1 MNVLKLDNIYKS
13 FEEKDVLNGISFSVD
28 KGEIIGLLGV
38 SGSGKSTI
46 FNIISG
52 NLLPNQGKVFIK
64 GEQTTGETGHVSY
77 MLQKDL
83 LFDHM
88 KVIDNAALPLR
99 IKGVSKNEARKE
111 ASSYFKEFGLENQDN
126 KYPRELSGGMRQRVA
141 LLRTYLNKEPLILLD
156 EPFSALDQLTKN
168 KLHTWFLDIIK
179 KYDMTG
185 IFISHDIDEAIYLSD
200 RILILKTD
208 GKLHDQIVIKEK
220 NRNEDFKLSEEFLAY
235 KREIVNK
242 LNEN

>member
-13 FEEKDVLNGISFSVD
+13 FGEKDVLNGISFSVD

-88 KVIDNAALPLR
+88 KVIDNAALPFR

>member
-13 FEEKDVLNGISFSVD
+13 FGEKDVLNGISFSVD

-64 GEQTTGETGHVSY
+64 GEHTTGETGHVSY

-208 GKLHDQIVIKEK
+208 GKLYDQIVIKEK

>member
-13 FEEKDVLNGISFSVD
+13 FGEKDVLNGISFSVD

-64 GEQTTGETGHVSY
+64 GEHTTGETGHVSY

-111 ASSYFKEFGLENQDN
+111 ASSYFKEFGLGNQDN

-208 GKLHDQIVIKEK
+208 GKLHDQILIKEK

>member
-13 FEEKDVLNGISFSVD
+13 FGEKDVLNGISFSVD

-64 GEQTTGETGHVSY
+64 GEHTTGETGHVSY

-99 IKGVSKNEARKE
+99 IKGVSKNVARKE

>member
-13 FEEKDVLNGISFSVD
+13 FGEKDVLNGISFSVD

-52 NLLPNQGKVFIK
+52 NLLPNQGKVFIN
-64 GEQTTGETGHVSY
+64 GEHTTGETGHVSY

>member
-1 MNVLKLDNIYKS
+1 MNILKLDNIYKS
-13 FEEKDVLNGISFSVD
+13 FGEKDVLNGISFSVD

-64 GEQTTGETGHVSY
+64 GEHTTGETGHVSY

>member
-13 FEEKDVLNGISFSVD
+13 FGEKDVLNGISFSVD

-111 ASSYFKEFGLENQDN
+111 ASAYFKEFGLENQDN

>member
-13 FEEKDVLNGISFSVD
+13 FGEKDVLNGISFSVD

-242 LNEN
+242 LN

>member
-13 FEEKDVLNGISFSVD
+13 FGEKDVLNGISFSVD

-64 GEQTTGETGHVSY
+64 GEHTTGETGHVSY

-111 ASSYFKEFGLENQDN
+111 ASSYFKEFGLGNQDN

>member
-1 MNVLKLDNIYKS
+1 MNVLKLEEINKS
-13 FEEKDVLNGISFSVD
+13 FGDKDVLNGISFSVD
-28 KGEIIGLLGV
+28 KGEIVGLLGV
-38 SGSGKSTI
+38 SGSGKSTV

-52 NLLPNQGKVFIK
+52 NLMPNTGKVYIDGK
-64 GEQTTGETGHVSY
+64 DTTGQTGHVSY

-88 KVIDNAALPLR
+88 KVVDNAALALR
-99 IKGVSKNEARKE
+99 IKGMDKRQARKT
-111 ASSYFKEFGLENQDN
+111 ASALFKEFGLENQED

-156 EPFSALDQLTKN
+156 EPFSALDKLTKD
-168 KLHTWFLDIIK
+168 KLHNWFLGIIK
-179 KYDMTG
+179 KYQMTG

-208 GKLHDQIVIKEK
+208 GKLHDQVIIKEK
-220 NRNEDFKLSEEFLAY
+220 NRDEQFKLSDEFLSY
-235 KREIVNK
+235 KREIAKK
-242 LNEN
+242 LQDS

>member
-13 FEEKDVLNGISFSVD
+13 FGEKDVLNGISFSVD
-28 KGEIIGLLGV
+28 KGEIIDLLGV

-88 KVIDNAALPLR
+88 KVIDNAALPFR

>member
-13 FEEKDVLNGISFSVD
+13 FGEKDVLNGISFSVD

-111 ASSYFKEFGLENQDN
+111 ACSYFKEFGLENQDN

-208 GKLHDQIVIKEK
+208 GKLYDQIVIKEK

>member
-13 FEEKDVLNGISFSVD
+13 FGEKDVLNCISFSVD

>member
-13 FEEKDVLNGISFSVD
+13 FGEKDVLNGISFSVD

-64 GEQTTGETGHVSY
+64 DEHTTGETGHVSY

>member
-13 FEEKDVLNGISFSVD
+13 FGEKDVLNGISFSVD

>member
-13 FEEKDVLNGISFSVD
+13 FGEKDVLNGISFSVD

-64 GEQTTGETGHVSY
+64 GEHTTGETGHVSY

-208 GKLHDQIVIKEK
+208 GKLHDQIVVKEK

>member
-13 FEEKDVLNGISFSVD
+13 FGEKDVLNGISFSVD

-64 GEQTTGETGHVSY
+64 SEQTTGETGHVSY

>member
-13 FEEKDVLNGISFSVD
+13 FGEKDVLNSISFSVD

>member
-13 FEEKDVLNGISFSVD
+13 FGEKDVLNGISFSVD

-111 ASSYFKEFGLENQDN
+111 ASSYFKEFGLGNQDN

>member
-13 FEEKDVLNGISFSVD
+13 FGEKDVLNGISFYVD

-64 GEQTTGETGHVSY
+64 GEHTTGETGHVSY

>member
-13 FEEKDVLNGISFSVD
+13 FGEKDVLNGISFSVD

-208 GKLHDQIVIKEK
+208 GKLYDQIVIKEK

>member
-13 FEEKDVLNGISFSVD
+13 FGEKDVLNGISFSVD

-220 NRNEDFKLSEEFLAY
+220 IEMKILSFQ
-235 KREIVNK
+235 KNF
-242 LNEN
+242 

>member
-1 MNVLKLDNIYKS
+1 MNILKLDNIYKS
-13 FEEKDVLNGISFSVD
+13 FGEKDVLNGISFSVD

>member
-13 FEEKDVLNGISFSVD
+13 FGEKDVLNGISFSVD

-88 KVIDNAALPLR
+88 KVIDNAALPFR

-208 GKLHDQIVIKEK
+208 GKLYDQIVIKEK

>member
-1 MNVLKLDNIYKS
+1 MNVLKLDNIYRS
-13 FEEKDVLNGISFSVD
+13 FGEKDVLNGISFSVD

-64 GEQTTGETGHVSY
+64 GEHTTGETGHVSY

>member
-13 FEEKDVLNGISFSVD
+13 FGEKDVLNGISFSVD

-208 GKLHDQIVIKEK
+208 GKLHDQIVVKEK

>member
-13 FEEKDVLNGISFSVD
+13 FGEKDVLNGISFSVD

-64 GEQTTGETGHVSY
+64 GEHTTGETGHVSY

-111 ASSYFKEFGLENQDN
+111 ASAYFKEFGLENQDN

>member
-13 FEEKDVLNGISFSVD
+13 FGEKDVLNGISFSVD

-208 GKLHDQIVIKEK
+208 EKLHDQIVIKEK

>member
-13 FEEKDVLNGISFSVD
+13 FGEKDVLNGISFSVD

-64 GEQTTGETGHVSY
+64 GEHTTGETGHVSY

>member
-1 MNVLKLDNIYKS
+1 M
-13 FEEKDVLNGISFSVD
+13 LNGISFSVD

>member
-13 FEEKDVLNGISFSVD
+13 FGEKGVLNGISFSVD

>member
-111 ASSYFKEFGLENQDN
+111 ASSYFKEFGLGNQDN

-220 NRNEDFKLSEEFLAY
+220 NRNEDFRLSEEFLAY